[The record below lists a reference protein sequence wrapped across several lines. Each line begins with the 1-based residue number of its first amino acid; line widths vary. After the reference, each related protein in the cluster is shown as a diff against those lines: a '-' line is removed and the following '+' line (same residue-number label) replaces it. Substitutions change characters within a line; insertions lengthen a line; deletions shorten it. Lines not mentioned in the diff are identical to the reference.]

1 MCLDKIIILE
11 NQNLTKHLVDRL
23 DFKNN
28 YNGFYFECW
37 NLLPLINYKLFKK
50 YKTNKIYSKNKFI
63 NILSYRHLFKQLF
76 KIKKKNFFYLNNC
89 GLNLISTLIDIVL
102 YFKGG
107 KKVLLRPT
115 EHKLNIEY
123 NNRIKSIFRKSSFY
137 LFKRI
142 IVFFLIKFFMYF
154 IILIKPNAL
163 IIFAGNN
170 FIFKKYKKLKKKVY
184 KFSCPEFEYFAN
196 LKLKISNDYIVY
208 IDQDMFASYDNEVNY
223 GPEQILDPLNYEK
236 NLFKKIDQFIKLKIF
251 KNKKFVVAAHPRRL
265 KKLSFDKKKI
275 IFNKTLELISQAKVV
290 IAHTSLAIK
299 YAVLLY
305 KPIILLNAKNYFN
318 SENLAEINFLKKE
331 LKLKTFD
338 ISENDSFKINNL
350 KKILIDKKK
359 YKIFISRYIHFPSIL
374 RHKKRWEQITY
385 ILKKVK
391 IDENNS

>member
-1 MCLDKIIILE
+1 MHLDKIIVLE
-11 NQNLTKHLVDRL
+11 NQNLTNHLANRL

-28 YNGFYFECW
+28 YNGYYIECW
-37 NLLPLINYKLFKK
+37 NLLPLINFKLFKK
-50 YKTNKIYSKNKFI
+50 YKNNKIYSKNKFI
-63 NILSYRHLFKQLF
+63 NILSYQHLLKKLF

-89 GLNLISTLIDIVL
+89 GLNLISTLVDIVL

-107 KKVLLRPT
+107 KKVLLRPS
-115 EHKLNIEY
+115 EHKLNIIY
-123 NNRIKSIFRKSSFY
+123 NNRLKSIFREGSFY

-142 IVFFLIKFFMYF
+142 IIFFRNKFLMYF
-154 IILIKPNAL
+154 IILIKPNPL

-170 FIFKKYKKLKKKVY
+170 FLFQKYMKLKKKVY
-184 KFSCPEFEYFAN
+184 KFSCPEFENFVN
-196 LKLKISNDYIVY
+196 SKLKISNDYIVY
-208 IDQDMFASYDNEVNY
+208 IDQDMFGSYDNVVNND
-223 GPEQILDPLNYEK
+223 PEQILDHLNYEK
-236 NLFKKIDQFIKLKIF
+236 DLSKKINEFINLKIF

-265 KKLSFDKKKI
+265 KKISFIKKKI
-275 IFNKTLELISQAKVV
+275 ISNKTLQLISQAKVV

-338 ISENDSFKINNL
+338 ISENNSFKINIL

-359 YKIFISRYIHFPSIL
+359 YKNFISRYIHFPSIL
-374 RHKKRWEQITY
+374 YHKRWDQITY
-385 ILKKVK
+385 ILKN
-391 IDENNS
+391 INENNS